1 MKKRLFKLGIALALP
16 LVLMGCGS
24 DNSSK
29 KSNDKLEVTVSIN
42 PIKEFAEIIGGDKIN
57 IKSIVPDNVEAHD
70 FELKTS
76 SIKSVSSSDLFI
88 YNGANMEDWLDD
100 LKKSVSDDVTY
111 VDASSKS
118 EIIKKDGKEDPHLW
132 LSLKEAGNQ
141 SKVICD
147 ALVKADP
154 DNKEYYEKNY
164 EDFKKQLDDLYNEYK
179 PLFDSIKLKDFIT
192 GHAAF
197 GYLCRDF
204 GLEQKSLT
212 DMFNEGETTAKTY
225 ETLAKYCNE
234 NGIKTIFSENSE
246 TSKEAET
253 LANEIKGKVERIYS
267 LESSVKGKGYIEAMK
282 INLEK
287 IYKAL
292 IS

>member
-1 MKKRLFKLGIALALP
+1 MKKRLFKLGIVLALP
-16 LVLMGCGS
+16 LVLMGCGNN
-24 DNSSK
+24 DSSK
-29 KSNDKLEVTVSIN
+29 KSNDKLQVSVSIS
-42 PIKEFAEIIGGDKIN
+42 PIREFTEIIGGDKID
-57 IKSIVPDNVEAHD
+57 IKTIVPDNVEAHD

-76 SIKSVSSSDLFI
+76 SIKNVSDSDLFI
-88 YNGANMEDWLDD
+88 YNGAHMEDWLDD
-100 LKKSVSDDVTY
+100 LKESVSGNVKY
-111 VDASSKS
+111 VDASSNS
-118 EIIKKDGKEDPHLW
+118 DIIKKDGKEDPHLW

-147 ALVKADP
+147 ALVKADA

-179 PLFDSIKLKDFIT
+179 ASFDNVKLKDFIT

-212 DMFNEGETTAKTY
+212 DMFNEGEATAKTY
-225 ETLAKYCNE
+225 ENLAKYCNE
-234 NGIKTIFSENSE
+234 KGIKTIFSESSE

-253 LANEIKGKVERIYS
+253 LANEINGKVEKIYS
-267 LESSVKGKGYIEAMK
+267 LESSVKGKSYIEAMK
-282 INLEK
+282 ENLEK
-287 IYKAL
+287 IYTSL
-292 IS
+292 NN